1 MKLLSLFDGLYEI
14 TDDGRLYSKRNQ
26 KYLRP
31 SKDKYG
37 YMYYVISINGNRK
50 TLKAHRLVAQAFIPN
65 PENKPTVDHINGN
78 RADNRVEN
86 LKWAT
91 LAEQHQNEITKAKE
105 QIIHERTDYRSMGAK
120 RDFGRKATV
129 VYELSGKLI
138 GKYPTLKEAAE
149 ANNISCGKASQCAN
163 GKRKGVK
170 GLVICYE

>member
-50 TLKAHRLVAQAFIPN
+50 TLKAHRSVAQAFIPN

-120 RDFGRKATV
+120 RDFGRKATA
-129 VYELSGKLI
+129 VYES
-138 GKYPTLKEAAE
+138 
-149 ANNISCGKASQCAN
+149 S
-163 GKRKGVK
+163 
-170 GLVICYE
+170 

>member
-1 MKLLSLFDGLYEI
+1 MSLFDGLYEI

-37 YMYYVISINGNRK
+37 YMYYVISIK
-50 TLKAHRLVAQAFIPN
+50 
-65 PENKPTVDHINGN
+65 
-78 RADNRVEN
+78 
-86 LKWAT
+86 
-91 LAEQHQNEITKAKE
+91 
-105 QIIHERTDYRSMGAK
+105 
-120 RDFGRKATV
+120 
-129 VYELSGKLI
+129 